1 MCFILCGARVKS
13 LHQMILFAT
22 FCILTTTFRSKDHQ
36 TTNYFVRSRLR
47 NHSRSEI
54 LSAISK
60 VVISFLCSPL
70 NFIGLDCDRER
81 EKERKPPVIQKRIDA
96 CFISFFFSREYIK
109 NAFVDLKIKL
119 SKVS

>member
-1 MCFILCGARVKS
+1 
-13 LHQMILFAT
+13 MILFAT

-36 TTNYFVRSRLR
+36 TTNYFVRSHLR

-81 EKERKPPVIQKRIDA
+81 KKATVIQKRIDA
-96 CFISFFFSREYIK
+96 CFISFFF
-109 NAFVDLKIKL
+109 LT
-119 SKVS
+119 